1 VTPVPRPRFS
11 ILLPTLDGADD
22 LRALLPR
29 LAEQRDPSGA
39 ALDCELV
46 AIDSNSTDATVEL
59 LRAAGARV
67 ELIPRSEF
75 RHGAT
80 RNRCAELAHGE
91 LLVFLSQDVLPAD
104 EHFLAA
110 LARPF
115 DDPRVAGVYGR
126 VLPQPGCDPLTAR
139 TVLDLPEADE
149 QPSVRDLDAVG
160 GVWRLSAAERAEW
173 LRFNNVASC
182 VRADVFRAIPFPP
195 VSFGEDFAWASRAL
209 SAGWRIAFEPRA
221 VAWHA
226 HRYTPAAA
234 YERYRVDAAFH
245 REAHGWRVRPTLGS
259 ALRGFVYECSQDA
272 RVCAA
277 AGPAALLRHLWR
289 SPMLR
294 AAQVLGQYAGSRSG
308 GGGTLEERARAGIY
322 F

>member
-1 VTPVPRPRFS
+1 MERPRFS
-11 ILLPTLDGADD
+11 ILLPTLNGAED

-29 LAEQRDPSGA
+29 LAEQRVDPAGGGGGA
-39 ALDCELV
+39 GVEIV
-46 AIDSNSTDATVEL
+46 AIDSSSTDDTVAL

-67 ELIPRSEF
+67 ETIHKSEF

-80 RNRCAELAHGE
+80 RNRCAQLARGE

-104 EHFLAA
+104 AHFLAA
-110 LARPF
+110 LARAF
-115 DDPRVAGVYGR
+115 DDPRVAGAYGR
-126 VLPQPGCDPLTAR
+126 VLPRPGCDPLTAR
-139 TVLDLPEADE
+139 TVLDLPEAEDHS
-149 QPSVRDLDAVG
+149 SVRDLDQIG
-160 GVWRLSAAERAEW
+160 GVWRLSAADRAEW

-182 VRADVFRAIPFPP
+182 VRADVFRAISFPP

-209 SAGWRIAFEPRA
+209 TAGWRIAFEPRA

-226 HRYTPAAA
+226 HRYTPAVA

-245 REAHGWRVRPTLGS
+245 REAHGWRVRPTLAS
-259 ALRGFVYECSQDA
+259 ALRGFVYECSEDA
-272 RVCAA
+272 RACARV
-277 AGPAALLRHLWR
+277 GPSALVTHLWR
-289 SPMLR
+289 SPLLR

-308 GGGTLEERARAGIY
+308 GGTSLAQRASAGIY

>member
-1 VTPVPRPRFS
+1 VSARAPRYS
-11 ILLPTLDGADD
+11 ILLPTLDGAAD
-22 LRALLPR
+22 LRVLLPR
-29 LAEQRDPSGA
+29 LAEQCVEGGA
-39 ALDCELV
+39 GAVEIV
-46 AIDSNSTDATVEL
+46 AIDSSSSDESVEL

-67 ELIPRSEF
+67 ESIARRDF

-80 RNRCAELAHGE
+80 RNRCAELARGE

-104 EHFLAA
+104 EHFLSA
-110 LARPF
+110 LGEAF
-115 DDPRVAGVYGR
+115 ADPRVAGAYGR

-139 TVLDLPEADE
+139 TVLDLPEASVE
-149 QPSVRDLDAVG
+149 PVVRDLDALG
-160 GVWRLSAAERAEW
+160 GVWRLSAAERADW

-182 VRADVFRAIPFPP
+182 IRADVFRAIPFPP

-209 SAGWRIAFEPRA
+209 SAGWRIAFAPRA

-245 REAHGWRVRPTLGS
+245 REAHGWRMRPSLAS
-259 ALRGFVYECSQDA
+259 ALRGFAYEVGADA
-272 RVCAA
+272 EVCKAAGAA
-277 AGPAALLRHLWR
+277 AFVRHFWR
-289 SPMLR
+289 SPLLR

-308 GGGTLEERARAGIY
+308 GRTNLAERARAGIY